1 MLQWGVFIKEITE
14 LLSNAPSTCICNIVF
29 YHFRYAIMDVWP
41 SNIPDS
47 LEDLCLDY
55 FVENIFK
62 FLDEDEEH
70 VSVYRFKPG
79 ISFPQGLSDKLLSRL
94 ITLTKHP
101 FDPDLNLFSIF
112 ENRSCTV
119 LTDLNLRYTSV
130 TSEQLAFLCSHHIRN
145 LDISYCK
152 SITSDSYVDAINQ
165 TSSSLRTLRIGGNVQ
180 FQRLLLILAE
190 SAKSEIDVPK
200 YLDRGDSALVNSP
213 KEVLKL
219 PNLCSLV
226 LRDIKFRTSEEMYLA
241 QQVPSFLQHVI
252 QPLRKLTHLDLCEC
266 QFVHETLEEIG
277 NLDLPCLVSLSLC
290 DVLNGHVAA
299 LDNLCSGKLRHL
311 R

>member
-1 MLQWGVFIKEITE
+1 
-14 LLSNAPSTCICNIVF
+14 
-29 YHFRYAIMDVWP
+29 MDVWP
-41 SNIPDS
+41 PNIPET
-47 LEDLCLDY
+47 LENLCLDY

-62 FLDEDEEH
+62 FLDEEEDIYFQ
-70 VSVYRFKPG
+70 YRFKPG
-79 ISFPQGLSDKLLSRL
+79 ISFPQGISDKLLNKL
-94 ITLTKHP
+94 ITHTKHLY
-101 FDPDLNLFSIF
+101 DPDLNLYSIF
-112 ENRSCTV
+112 QDRNCTA
-119 LTDLNLRYTSV
+119 LTELNLRYTSV
-130 TSEQLAFLCSHHIRN
+130 TSEQLAFLCTHPVRN

-152 SITSDSYVDAINQ
+152 AITSDTYIEAINK

-190 SAKSEIDVPK
+190 NANAEKEEQRN
-200 YLDRGDSALVNSP
+200 LDRGDYVCVNSQ

-277 NLDLPCLVSLSLC
+277 NLELPCLVFLSLC

-299 LDNLCSGKLRHL
+299 LDNLCSGKLRNL

>member
-1 MLQWGVFIKEITE
+1 
-14 LLSNAPSTCICNIVF
+14 
-29 YHFRYAIMDVWP
+29 MDVWP
-41 SNIPDS
+41 SNIPET
-47 LEDLCLDY
+47 LENVCLDY

-62 FLDEDEEH
+62 FLDEDE
-70 VSVYRFKPG
+70 VDVFNYRFKPG
-79 ISFPQGLSDKLLSRL
+79 ISFPQGLSDKLLHRL
-94 ITLTKHP
+94 ITHTKYP
-101 FDPDLNLFSIF
+101 YDPDINLLSLF
-112 ENRSCTV
+112 EDRTCTA
-119 LTDLNLRYTSV
+119 LTELNLRYTSV
-130 TSEQLAFLCSHHIRN
+130 TCDQLAFLCSHPIRN

-152 SITSDSYVDAINQ
+152 AITSESYVDAINQ
-165 TSSSLRTLRIGGNVQ
+165 TCNSLRALRIGGNVQ
-180 FQRLLLILAE
+180 FERLLLILAE
-190 SAKSEIDVPK
+190 NANRENELPK
-200 YLDRGDSALVNSP
+200 YLDRGDSPSINSH

-226 LRDIKFRTSEEMYLA
+226 LRDIKFRTSEEMYLS

-277 NLDLPCLVSLSLC
+277 NLDLPSLVSLSLS

-299 LDNLCSGKLRHL
+299 LDNLCSGKLRNL

>member
-1 MLQWGVFIKEITE
+1 
-14 LLSNAPSTCICNIVF
+14 
-29 YHFRYAIMDVWP
+29 MDVWP
-41 SNIPDS
+41 PNIPET
-47 LEDLCLDY
+47 LENLCLDY

-62 FLDEDEEH
+62 FLGEEED
-70 VSVYRFKPG
+70 VFQYRFKPG
-79 ISFPQGLSDKLLSRL
+79 ISFPQGLSDKLLHKL
-94 ITLTKHP
+94 ITQTKHP
-101 FDPDLNLFSIF
+101 YDPDLNLFSIF
-112 ENRSCTV
+112 QDRNCTA
-119 LTDLNLRYTSV
+119 LTELNLRYTSV
-130 TSEQLAFLCSHHIRN
+130 TSEQLAFLCSHPVRN

-152 SITSDSYVDAINQ
+152 AITSDSYVEAINK
-165 TSSSLRTLRIGGNVQ
+165 TSRFLKTLRIGGNVQ

-190 SAKSEIDVPK
+190 NANAEKDLLK
-200 YLDRGDSALVNSP
+200 NLDRGDNASINSH

-299 LDNLCSGKLRHL
+299 LDNLCSGKLRQL